1 MLEAS
6 RKEPLLTIKL
16 SEARQLCTKPEL
28 ALIVSASAKAL
39 AETTVARLDKMIE
52 RARKLRDKYAGLA
65 TTQHRKTQA
74 TKSARGVGDANVRT
88 KRKAEIFGALLEKF
102 SARKT
107 LLEER
112 QRKAK
117 EAAAKKAA
125 KAANKALPKATKKAA
140 SKPATKRLSTGKAS
154 KKTAL
159 KKAAVKKVTQKKPV
173 AKKPKTRAVTPGGQS
188 TAVSKATKI
197 VQRTRGK
204 AISAHIKS
212 RGKRDQARRDAKGR

>member
-1 MLEAS
+1 V
-6 RKEPLLTIKL
+6 TIKL

-28 ALIVSASAKAL
+28 ALFVSASAKAL
-39 AETTVARLDKMIE
+39 AETTVARLDKMID

-88 KRKAEIFGALLEKF
+88 KRKAEIFDALLEKF
-102 SARKT
+102 SARKA

-112 QRKAK
+112 TRKAK
-117 EAAAKKAA
+117 EAAAKKAP
-125 KAANKALPKATKKAA
+125 PKATKKAA